1 MIIIFIN
8 NNIHLINNNIVIYF
22 IAIFFLKLSI
32 VAMYSL
38 YPLFN
43 GIQEKF
49 TKLFILIVYI
59 QCAYELILHYYDT
72 NTKHI
77 TINTNANN
85 IVYCIVFV
93 CIVVTEFL
101 SYIYEKRYPFLSILL
116 TSSVCAVIN
125 ITLWIEYLY
134 IIIQDINIKTKN
146 KNKLK

>member
-1 MIIIFIN
+1 M
-8 NNIHLINNNIVIYF
+8 
-22 IAIFFLKLSI
+22 
-32 VAMYSL
+32 
-38 YPLFN
+38 
-43 GIQEKF
+43 
-49 TKLFILIVYI
+49 

-134 IIIQDINIKTKN
+134 IIIQDINIKTKT
-146 KNKLK
+146 KIS